1 METVGTD
8 PVLPDDSSSHRLR
21 IHDLVLRAFSVVP
34 VDGMD
39 SAASFEALLSDVYS
53 SGMDSYRISFGNH
66 PIECRSLFLFAYRI
80 RKQQSLRAANAEAF
94 GDK

>member
-1 METVGTD
+1 METIGAD
-8 PVLPDDSSSHRLR
+8 PVFPDDSSSHRLR

-39 SAASFEALLSDVYS
+39 SAASFEALLSNVYS

-66 PIECRSLFLFAYRI
+66 PIECWSLLLFAYSI
-80 RKQQSLRAANAEAF
+80 RKRQSLRAAYAEAF